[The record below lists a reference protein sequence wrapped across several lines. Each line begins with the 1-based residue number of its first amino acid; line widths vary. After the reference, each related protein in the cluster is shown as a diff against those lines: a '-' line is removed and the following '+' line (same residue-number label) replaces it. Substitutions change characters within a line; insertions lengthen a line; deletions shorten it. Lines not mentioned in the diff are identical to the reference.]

1 MADHNPTE
9 QEMIA
14 RGQAVFDDCYRGVVP
29 QPPQIDPKGFS
40 GMTMKMFNDFW
51 GGIEQ
56 LSMRD
61 KRMVILG
68 GLLSHGRSDMF
79 TIHAECA
86 LRNGEMTADE
96 LRGVV
101 LMALPYIGF
110 PNASVCMLASEQVIA
125 KVQRGDP
132 VKPPAL

>member
-1 MADHNPTE
+1 VAETNPTE
-9 QEMIA
+9 QEMIE
-14 RGQAVFDDCYRGVVP
+14 RGKQVFEDCYRGVVP
-29 QPPQIDPKGFS
+29 MPPSVDPKAFT

-61 KRMVILG
+61 KRMIILG
-68 GLLSHGRSDMF
+68 GLLSHGRADMF

-86 LRNGEMTADE
+86 LRNGEMDANE

-110 PNASVCMLASEQVIA
+110 PNASVCMLASETVIA
-125 KVQRGDP
+125 KVA
-132 VKPPAL
+132 KEKAA